1 MTRDV
6 LLRVLALADDR
17 RREDGVGRGDGRG
30 EDERREELEARDDG
44 VHERAGRHPAEE
56 HAAERTDRVVSGR
69 QYRFAGKREART
81 LAREASP
88 SLANAARRRLC
99 EWNTSVSVAARR
111 ARNQAPERTWAIRR
125 QPQRRTTQ

>member
-56 HAAERTDRVVSGR
+56 HAAERTDRVVSMEAISGLQGR
-69 QYRFAGKREART
+69 GRHAHWPEEHCQ
-81 LAREASP
+81 ASP
-88 SLANAARRRLC
+88 MPPDVGSASETPPSVWLHGEQESRPESALGQFDANRKDG
-99 EWNTSVSVAARR
+99 
-111 ARNQAPERTWAIRR
+111 
-125 QPQRRTTQ
+125 